1 MTRPLGFLT
10 DYGPGTEHVGAL
22 HAVAASIAPASPRID
37 LAHDVPPGDIR
48 WGAILLERLVRLMPR
63 DSVTVAVV
71 DPGVGTNRRAAAV
84 ALEWGRVVVGPDNGL
99 LGLAADRLGAGRAV
113 EVTSE
118 SHMRQPV
125 SATFHGRDVFAPVAA
140 HLAAGTDLS
149 EVGAALEP
157 ASVVRPHL
165 PEPSAMPGTLEALVA
180 GVDSFGNMALWASP
194 EHLMAAG
201 LIDGARV
208 WVASADGG
216 RSQATVGRTFA
227 DVPRGALLA
236 YVDSHGLVSVAL
248 NGGDA
253 RERVRAAAGEV
264 VALMRQE

>member
-22 HAVAASIAPASPRID
+22 HAVVATIAPQSPRID

-48 WGAILLERLVRLMPR
+48 WGAILVDRLVRMMPR
-63 DSVTVAVV
+63 NSVTVTVV
-71 DPGVGTNRRAAAV
+71 DPGVGTARRAIAME
-84 ALEWGRVVVGPDNGL
+84 LEWGKVVVGPDNGL
-99 LGLAADRLGAGRAV
+99 LGLAADRLGATRAV
-113 EVTSE
+113 EVTSP

-140 HLAAGTDLS
+140 HLAEGADLS
-149 EVGAALEP
+149 ELGP
-157 ASVVRPHL
+157 AVDPSSIGRPQL
-165 PEPSAMPGTLEALVA
+165 PDPSTLPGTLEALIV
-180 GVDSFGNMALWASP
+180 GVDSFGNLALWAAP

-201 LIDGARV
+201 LVEGDRV
-208 WVASADGG
+208 WVASAEGG

-248 NGGDA
+248 HGGDA
-253 RERVRAAAGEV
+253 RERIRATAGEV